1 MNKSAGV
8 AIFHKNNILLAKRIE
23 FYKGELCS
31 LPGYWAVFSG
41 TIEDGESAEDAV
53 ERELF
58 EESQLT
64 IEKPLEL
71 IGEIGDFT
79 LFGTSFDDLV
89 YPELNFEH
97 TEYGWFDVNL
107 LHSFPYKIDEKLVD
121 LILKYKNIV

>member
-1 MNKSAGV
+1 MSKYAGV
-8 AIFHKNNILLAKRIE
+8 AIFHKENILLAKRIE

-31 LPGYWAVFSG
+31 LPGYWAVFAGS
-41 TIEDGESAEDAV
+41 IEDGESPEDAA

-64 IEKPLEL
+64 IENPLEL
-71 IGEIGDFT
+71 IGEIEDFK
-79 LFGTSFDDLV
+79 LFGTNFDDLV

-97 TEYGWFDVNL
+97 TEYGWFKIDA

-121 LILKYKNIV
+121 LVLKYKNIV